1 MLDSMRWTISPTL
14 QLLAGLVFLLL
25 PACGPKVPAL
35 HMLAPL
41 PHEQTC
47 RIAVIPFMNE
57 TDYPQAGAI
66 VYRVFMAELV
76 RSGRFDVVRQ
86 GDIRDLFHDLRIWP
100 GQQPRIEQMKILGD
114 RLGAKI
120 VITGTVV
127 EMTEVANAGIV
138 NPTLAVSLNI
148 VETDP
153 VHLLW
158 CTYHRREGEQY
169 RKVMHFGVVNTVT
182 SLAQLVSQEVLEL
195 WLKEGLRGCAG

>member
-1 MLDSMRWTISPTL
+1 
-14 QLLAGLVFLLL
+14 
-25 PACGPKVPAL
+25 
-35 HMLAPL
+35 
-41 PHEQTC
+41 
-47 RIAVIPFMNE
+47 MNE

-100 GQQPRIEQMKILGD
+100 GQQPRTEQMKILGD

-158 CTYHRREGEQY
+158 CTYHRREGKQY
-169 RKVMHFGVVNTVT
+169 RKVMHFGVVNTAT
-182 SLAQLVSQEVLEL
+182 SLARLVSQEVLEL